1 MVCPGVGRDGRSSFF
16 FGFLFF
22 GCSLSPS
29 RSWLPIAGS
38 STLPDTRECCL
49 SRLGTYSQHS
59 SVPTPQP
66 QSSPSTSLSSQFSLT
81 PSPRS
86 SHMISRSTF
95 GFPFLTCSWT
105 CYSALAFP
113 GLQYDYSIFLPTQCP
128 SPLSRYPV
136 ILLSRNTLYHPWTSP
151 FLLHLENPPISDHM
165 LLPSVSSHSY
175 RWRASLIFPIS
186 ALLCACALV
195 LTLYLYL
202 FFTEPRPP
210 HLLPLFLRA
219 LLPIPTLTEPPTLT
233 APTVPPAHYSH
244 SRPRYARFFSPPY
257 LISTYSLSLL
267 LFDADLFV
275 LSWICQYQRSIR
287 SVFPPPSLFLALISS
302 LC

>member
-1 MVCPGVGRDGRSSFF
+1 MGGLRFF
-16 FGFLFF
+16 FLVIFLC
-22 GCSLSPS
+22 CSLSPS
-29 RSWLPIAGS
+29 RSWIPIAGS

-59 SVPTPQP
+59 SSPTPQP

-86 SHMISRSTF
+86 SHMISRSAF

-128 SPLSRYPV
+128 SPLSRSPV

-175 RWRASLIFPIS
+175 RWRASLIFQLALS
-186 ALLCACALV
+186 RVHLYLLCTCI
-195 LTLYLYL
+195 
-202 FFTEPRPP
+202 FSSP
-210 HLLPLFLRA
+210 
-219 LLPIPTLTEPPTLT
+219 
-233 APTVPPAHYSH
+233 
-244 SRPRYARFFSPPY
+244 SPP
-257 LISTYSLSLL
+257 
-267 LFDADLFV
+267 
-275 LSWICQYQRSIR
+275 
-287 SVFPPPSLFLALISS
+287 PPPSFLSSFGPCFPFPLSASHPLSPPPPSHRLITLVHDADMHASFPLRILSQHILSLYYSSTRIYLFSLGYASINALFAAFFPLPPSFS
-302 LC
+302 LLSHLCAD